1 MIPNVHIHEQLM
13 FEPHQE
19 RQREMTQQRLV
30 AGLLRH
36 RPGVARRFVAG
47 LGTIFLSLRTR
58 LRRLEPN
65 GKKVVYEHSNLQ

>member
-1 MIPNVHIHEQLM
+1 MIPNIQIYEQLM
-13 FEPHQE
+13 FDRHQE
-19 RQREMTQQRLV
+19 LLREMAQQRLV

-47 LGTIFLSLRTR
+47 VGTIFLALRTR

-65 GKKVVYEHSNLQ
+65 GKKVVYERSNAQ